1 MKKVEFVYVNR
12 EANDLAD
19 ALAKMGSSSCDSW
32 IHRFQDVLHLH
43 DVLARVSLAKLCC
56 TISRVKSL
64 DDWYRRFMKEGGNR
78 IMAQENDGCQVFTL
92 NENKT
97 PAKRSCHDTL
107 ILVALLVFSHTQ
119 HLNFFTILVLASD
132 KNNVVIIISRY
143 FICNFWENKLVASY
157 EREVFESTS
166 SSFLKYIYIQ
176 T

>member
-1 MKKVEFVYVNR
+1 
-12 EANDLAD
+12 
-19 ALAKMGSSSCDSW
+19 
-32 IHRFQDVLHLH
+32 
-43 DVLARVSLAKLCC
+43 
-56 TISRVKSL
+56 
-64 DDWYRRFMKEGGNR
+64 MKEGGNR

-97 PAKRSCHDTL
+97 PAKRM
-107 ILVALLVFSHTQ
+107 LVFSHTQ